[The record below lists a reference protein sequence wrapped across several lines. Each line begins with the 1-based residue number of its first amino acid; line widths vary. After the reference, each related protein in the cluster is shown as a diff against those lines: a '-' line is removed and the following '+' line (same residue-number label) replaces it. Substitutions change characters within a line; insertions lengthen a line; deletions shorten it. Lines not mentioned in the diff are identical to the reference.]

1 MECFLLNKSMRNRVF
16 LYHSDNMLVI
26 HRVEFLFVEQEEVD
40 LTRIELEDFFN
51 EVVISH
57 FISCVS
63 S

>member
-1 MECFLLNKSMRNRVF
+1 MRNRVF